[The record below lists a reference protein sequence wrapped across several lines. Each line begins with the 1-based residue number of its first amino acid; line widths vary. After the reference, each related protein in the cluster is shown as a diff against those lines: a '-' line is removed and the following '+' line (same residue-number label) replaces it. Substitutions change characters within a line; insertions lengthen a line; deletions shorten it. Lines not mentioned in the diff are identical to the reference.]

1 MYALTV
7 RFILKDNTDWSTI
20 PDLMAERAETL
31 YRNIPGLV
39 SKAFLYDPEN
49 REYGGNYVWRTK
61 GDLEAFLSSE
71 IFRAAKEKFGEPKT
85 LQIHHIAAYLDGG
98 RVYASVARPLP
109 SVAK

>member
-1 MYALTV
+1 
-7 RFILKDNTDWSTI
+7 
-20 PDLMAERAETL
+20 MAERAETP

-49 REYGGNYVWRTK
+49 REYGGNYVWRTN

-71 IFRAAKEKFGEPKT
+71 MFRAAKEKFGEPKT
-85 LQIHHIAAYLDGG
+85 LQIHHIAGYLDGG
-98 RVYASVARPLP
+98 RVYTSVTRPLP

>member
-7 RFILKDNTDWSTI
+7 RFILKGSTDWSTI
-20 PDLMAERAETL
+20 PDLMRQRAEIL

-71 IFRAAKEKFGEPKT
+71 IFRAAKERLGEPKT
-85 LQIHHIAAYLDGG
+85 LQVHRIEAYLDSGL
-98 RVYASVARPLP
+98 VYNAVTRPVP
-109 SVAK
+109 SVAE